1 MARAP
6 RSRRRGP
13 SHWSRDVLD
22 LQDLLRRFRPLI
34 MPPGLAAP
42 ASVPVDREAAMAAE
56 LRDVL
61 GAIDAVED
69 EADQLEQ
76 AARVQAEA
84 RRESAANET
93 HALAASGP
101 ARAEDARR
109 RAFDRRRDAR
119 LRELHVQ
126 HAAAARK
133 ASAIR
138 RRATARTGDLT
149 AAVLHCVLE
158 GDLEDEHPGG

>member
-1 MARAP
+1 M
-6 RSRRRGP
+6 
-13 SHWSRDVLD
+13 LD

-61 GAIDAVED
+61 GAIDAVEE
-69 EADQLEQ
+69 EAAQLEQ
-76 AARVQAEA
+76 TARDQAEA
-84 RRESAANET
+84 RREAAAKET
-93 HALAASGP
+93 HALAAGGP
-101 ARAEDARR
+101 ARAEEARR
-109 RAFDRRRDAR
+109 RAFDRRREVR
-119 LRELHVQ
+119 LRELRVQ
-126 HAAAARK
+126 HAAATRK

-158 GDLEDEHPGG
+158 GDLEDGRPGG